1 MLRKVK
7 NLLPF
12 HIRKNLAQA
21 LVLSK
26 LYYNDVLHH
35 SLPEYLT
42 ARLHRVQKAAAS
54 FVNDKYATT
63 SDILKL
69 NWLAVTEQREWHILK
84 STHKS
89 LYCSHWPNNLRLE
102 TYENNLNLRPSK
114 GIQL

>member
-7 NLLPF
+7 NPLPF

-26 LYYNDVLHH
+26 LYYDVLHH
-35 SLPEYLT
+35 SLREYLT

-54 FVNDKYATT
+54 FVNGKYATT

-69 NWLAVTEQREWHILK
+69 NWLPVTVQREWHVLK
-84 STHKS
+84 STHNS
-89 LYCSHWPNNLRLE
+89 LYSSHWPNYLRLE
-102 TYENNLNLRPSK
+102 TYENNRSLRSSSFK
-114 GIQL
+114 DQ

>member
-26 LYYNDVLHH
+26 LFENVLHH
-35 SLPEYLT
+35 SLQEYLT

-54 FVNDKYATT
+54 FVNDKYVAT

-69 NWLAVTEQREWHILK
+69 DWLPVTEQREWHIL
-84 STHKS
+84 
-89 LYCSHWPNNLRLE
+89 
-102 TYENNLNLRPSK
+102 
-114 GIQL
+114 

>member
-26 LYYNDVLHH
+26 LYYYDVLHH
-35 SLPEYLT
+35 SLREYLT

-54 FVNDKYATT
+54 FVNGKYATT

-69 NWLAVTEQREWHILK
+69 NWLPVTVQREWHVLK
-84 STHKS
+84 STHNS
-89 LYCSHWPNNLRLE
+89 LYSSHWLNYLRLE
-102 TYENNLNLRPSK
+102 TYENNRSLRSSSFK
-114 GIQL
+114 DQ